1 METKLFPYKDK
12 YPSIAPD
19 VFIAP
24 GAKIIGDV
32 EILEGSSVWYNVVI
46 RGDVNYVKIG
56 KNTNIQDG
64 SVLHV
69 TNRKFP
75 LIIENNVTVGHAAV
89 LHGAILKK
97 NSFVGMGAILLDGA
111 TLEPDSMVAAGSL
124 VKQGFVVPSG
134 KLVAGVPAKIIRDL
148 TDEEIETIR
157 QSALN
162 YAEYARISAE
172 SLKNNDRV

>member
-1 METKLFPYKDK
+1 METKLYPYKEK
-12 YPSIAPD
+12 YPIIAPD
-19 VFIAP
+19 VFVAP

-32 EILEGSSVWYNVVI
+32 EILAGSSVWYNVVI
-46 RGDVNYVKIG
+46 RGDVNYVRIG

-69 TNRKFP
+69 TNQKFP
-75 LIIENNVTVGHAAV
+75 LIIEDNVTVGHAAV
-89 LHGAILKK
+89 LHGAILKR
-97 NSFVGMGAILLDGA
+97 NCFVGMGAILLDGVVVE
-111 TLEPDSMVAAGSL
+111 TNSMVAAGSL

-148 TDEEIETIR
+148 TREEIEMIY

-162 YAEYARISAE
+162 YTEYARISAE
-172 SLKNNDRV
+172 SLNHV